1 MDRVSDSRS
10 TGWVLTIVNFAGN
23 RLCMLHHVRLLV
35 MIFSHDIGTR
45 FKNNR
50 SVCFA
55 WKSDLASGSD
65 EIFEDIVRAMVWKV
79 ANLEEAGGI
88 AICFCRAMLLME
100 PGHFISSAELCTV
113 AAEDEISPIREQM
126 Y

>member
-10 TGWVLTIVNFAGN
+10 TGWALPIVNFAGN
-23 RLCMLHHVRLLV
+23 RLRMLHHVRILA
-35 MIFSHDIGTR
+35 MIFSLDIGTR
-45 FKNNR
+45 FRNDR

-55 WKSDLASGSD
+55 WEPDLASGSE
-65 EIFEDIVRAMVWKV
+65 EIFEGIVRAMVWEV

-88 AICFCRAMLLME
+88 TICFGRAMLLME
-100 PGHFISSAELCTV
+100 LGHFIFPAELCAV
-113 AAEDEISPIREQM
+113 AAEDEVSPIREQM